1 MSDYT
6 PSAKEVKELR
16 DRTGAGMMDCKAALI
31 EMNGDLDKAIDHL
44 RAKGAADAAKRAG
57 REAREGRVE
66 SYIHAGGRVGVLLE
80 VNCETD
86 FVGKNDDFSKFA
98 HDVALHI
105 AAMNPLVVS
114 EDEISDEYKERERAV
129 YLEQAREQ
137 NVDEK
142 FRDKAVDGKLAKHL
156 KEIALLNQEFVLD
169 QNEQKSRTIE
179 ELRAEM
185 ASKLGENITIRRFI
199 RYELGG

>member
-1 MSDYT
+1 MSDYS

-16 DRTGAGMMDCKAALI
+16 DRTGAGMMDCKGALVETGGDPEAAV
-31 EMNGDLDKAIDHL
+31 DLL
-44 RAKGAADAAKRAG
+44 RAKGAADAAKRSG
-57 REAREGRVE
+57 REAREGRID
-66 SYIHAGGRVGVLLE
+66 SYIHAGGRVGVILE

-86 FVGKNDDFSKFA
+86 FVARNDDFADFA

-105 AAMNPLVVS
+105 AAMSPLVVS
-114 EDEISDEYKERERAV
+114 EDEVSDEYKQRERAV
-129 YLEQAREQ
+129 YLEQAKEQ

-179 ELRAEM
+179 ELRAGM